1 VKEKEPEMT
10 ISKLA
15 SNLEPR
21 AIPQQKRA
29 KQKVELILET
39 ATKLLADEGIDGF
52 NTNLLAERAGIG
64 IKTIYRY
71 YPNKFAII
79 TALGQRW
86 TDMEYEWLNRMEDL
100 HDVTLDWREAVDRLF
115 DGYAAGLKSQP
126 GAAAIRR
133 AMNAVPEL
141 RDIENRNN
149 QGLADEL
156 CTALNKRGLNLSG
169 KQEKALTQLLVV
181 ASSAVFDFAWM
192 EGRELDQELI
202 VQIKLIW
209 KNHLATYLD

>member
-1 VKEKEPEMT
+1 
-10 ISKLA
+10 
-15 SNLEPR
+15 
-21 AIPQQKRA
+21 
-29 KQKVELILET
+29 
-39 ATKLLADEGIDGF
+39 
-52 NTNLLAERAGIG
+52 
-64 IKTIYRY
+64 
-71 YPNKFAII
+71 
-79 TALGQRW
+79 
-86 TDMEYEWLNRMEDL
+86 
-100 HDVTLDWREAVDRLF
+100 
-115 DGYAAGLKSQP
+115 
-126 GAAAIRR
+126 
-133 AMNAVPEL
+133 MNAVPEL